1 MKTILLQCSLAIGFT
16 HAATATRRDPG
27 IFQAGILPLPS
38 NIPIAQPGG
47 VSPEQ
52 ALLVATPPSTAGGA
66 TLKLPLK
73 SSNPNPQIKDTEKQL
88 GKFGAE
94 PEDQPPP
101 LPPPSLFLQLPSDN
115 PHNLYW
121 LPTGEE
127 LNGLVDEERT
137 MTEEQ
142 QKKDAEQA
150 EQDKEEKTKEI
161 TEENNEEEKEE
172 EELQK
177 EDPLE
182 KEAPVHGL
190 RPFGWRPQLGVTPPS
205 TDYSNLNS
213 DAFTTLLELNH
224 GSTHRKLLVRRKM
237 GLRGKAGETPQPSM
251 AQSWNMM
258 QATTPIDDKEAGYVM
273 PALKPDGD
281 VEIPTD
287 SFDTTGK
294 GGEKDEEDAEVKEIE
309 GEATTDELGAAASVI
324 SDIKNG
330 EKMDKVA
337 FNR

>member
-1 MKTILLQCSLAIGFT
+1 MKTILLHLFLTST
-16 HAATATRRDPG
+16 HSATATRRDP
-27 IFQAGILPLPS
+27 IFQAGLLPLPS
-38 NIPIAQPGG
+38 NIPINQPGG
-47 VSPEQ
+47 VSPDQ

-73 SSNPNPQIKDTEKQL
+73 SSNPNPQIKETEKQL
-88 GKFGAE
+88 GKFGAD
-94 PEDQPPP
+94 PEEQPPP
-101 LPPPSLFLQLPSDN
+101 LPPPPSLFLQLPSDN

-142 QKKDAEQA
+142 QKKAAEQ
-150 EQDKEEKTKEI
+150 EEKDKEEKNKEL
-161 TEENNEEEKEE
+161 TAENNEEEKEE

-182 KEAPVHGL
+182 KEAPIHGL

-205 TDYSNLNS
+205 TDYSKLNS
-213 DAFTTLLELNH
+213 DAFTTLLELNR
-224 GSTHRKLLVRRKM
+224 GSTQKKLLVRRKI
-237 GLRGKAGETPQPSM
+237 GLRGKAEETPQPSM

-294 GGEKDEEDAEVKEIE
+294 GGEKDEEDTEVKEIE
-309 GEATTDELGAAASVI
+309 GEATTDELAAAASVI
-324 SDIKNG
+324 NDIKNG
-330 EKMDKVA
+330 ERMDKVA
-337 FNR
+337 FNRRR